1 MANHVA
7 DHGKSM
13 RQAMPIILKRLKECA
28 SQKTTITYGG
38 LVEGTGI
45 IPRNA
50 GRPLTYIHEQ
60 VCLPYGRPWL
70 CVLAVRKC
78 KKEPCLPGPG
88 IVGATGVSFEEP
100 GGADLWREK
109 AQDVYAY
116 DWTDVELEG
125 E

>member
-1 MANHVA
+1 MH
-7 DHGKSM
+7 S
-13 RQAMPIILKRLKECA
+13 AMPLILKRLKECA
-28 SQKTTITYGG
+28 SKKTTITYTD

-70 CVLAVRKC
+70 CVLAVQ
-78 KKEPCLPGPG
+78 KEEPGLPGPG
-88 IVGATGVSFEEP
+88 IAQATGVSFEGA
-100 GGADLWREK
+100 GGVCLWYEK
-109 AQDVYAY
+109 AQEVFAY